1 MKLTKTRLKQII
13 REEIQNL
20 NEGIDIKKTTMVVQ
34 GVMSKYYDKVTTGY
48 FYEVYSIDGIL
59 NIKPNVSLM
68 TAVNLIYDGSTV
80 KKINI
85 DTWIEAPEI
94 VKKWFGMKKS
104 KIPKSIKPYDMTTLP
119 INYNDD
125 ERDIALK
132 VLKFLKSYVKKYKQ
146 DAIKRF
152 GK

>member
-1 MKLTKTRLKQII
+1 
-13 REEIQNL
+13 
-20 NEGIDIKKTTMVVQ
+20 
-34 GVMSKYYDKVTTGY
+34 
-48 FYEVYSIDGIL
+48 
-59 NIKPNVSLM
+59 
-68 TAVNLIYDGSTV
+68 
-80 KKINI
+80 
-85 DTWIEAPEI
+85 
-94 VKKWFGMKKS
+94 MKKS